1 MDTLPA
7 RWQNTRRALIILL
20 GRQLT
25 GNELDIFRM
34 LADED
39 YLRKVMLERLDK
51 PKPSLDTAETVYDL
65 MLALEYRRIRREAS
79 K

>member
-65 MLALEYRRIRREAS
+65 MLALEYRRIRREEL